1 MMRPFLL
8 LILGLAACFLT
19 GCAGYRLGPTN
30 DAIAGARSI
39 EVLPFDNKTL
49 QPRLGDAV
57 TQSLRERFQADG
69 TFHLKT
75 NGGADVV
82 LTGNI
87 TRYFRQGLSYLNVD
101 VTTTENFRVG
111 VTAHVVAR
119 NSSTGKLLLD
129 KDISGYT
136 LVNVGTD
143 LASSERQSM
152 GLLADDL
159 ARNVTMALTEGGW

>member
-1 MMRPFLL
+1 VAV
-8 LILGLAACFLT
+8 GLLT

-30 DAIAGARSI
+30 DALAGERSI
-39 EVLPFDNKTL
+39 EILPFNNKTL

-57 TQSLRERFQADG
+57 TQSLRERFQTDG

-82 LTGNI
+82 LTGDI

-119 NSSTGKLLLD
+119 DSSTGKKLME